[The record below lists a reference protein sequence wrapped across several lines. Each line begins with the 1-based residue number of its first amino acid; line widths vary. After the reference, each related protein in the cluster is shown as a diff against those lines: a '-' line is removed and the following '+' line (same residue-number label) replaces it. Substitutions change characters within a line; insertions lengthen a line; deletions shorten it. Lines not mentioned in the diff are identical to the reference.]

1 MESLPVPTL
10 IETTFS
16 MDKDARSCLEKND
29 SIDQL
34 ERDIERNL
42 ELSQEQEYV
51 FAKNT
56 YIHSD

>member
-1 MESLPVPTL
+1 MPTL
-10 IETTFS
+10 IETTFF